1 MKIAVLSD
9 IHDNVWNLQAALR
22 ALDQTDAMLCL
33 GDLNS
38 PFIVPMLA
46 KGYPERPIHIVFGNN
61 DGDLFRI
68 TKNAA
73 AFSNI
78 TLHGEFFRG
87 ELGGRRISASHFHNI
102 AAELQTDTTDL
113 LCYGHNHLYRVEEH
127 GSCLVVNPGP
137 IMGFDPGSGQ
147 DVPASFV
154 VYDTEQHD
162 IESFV
167 VQPATA
173 DDISDSTMG
182 LVVKTYAQAVE

>member
-1 MKIAVLSD
+1 MKIAILSD
-9 IHDNVWNLQAALR
+9 IHDNVWNLQATLR
-22 ALDQTDAMLCL
+22 ALDNTDALLCL

-38 PFIVPMLA
+38 PFIIPMLA

-68 TKNAA
+68 TQNAS
-73 AFSNI
+73 AFANI

-87 ELGGRRISASHFHNI
+87 ELGDKRISASHFPNV
-102 AAELQTDTTDL
+102 AAELQTETTDL
-113 LCYGHNHLYRVEEH
+113 LCYGHNHLYWVERQ

-154 VYDTEQHD
+154 IYDSEQHD
-162 IESFV
+162 VESFV

-173 DDISDSTMG
+173 EDIAASTMG
-182 LVVKTYAQAVE
+182 LVVKPYEQAVQ

>member
-1 MKIAVLSD
+1 MKIAILSD

-22 ALDQTDAMLCL
+22 ALDNTDVMLCL

-46 KGYPERPIHIVFGNN
+46 NGYPERPIHVVFGNN

-87 ELGGRRISASHFHNI
+87 ELGGRRISASHFHTI
-102 AAELQTDTTDL
+102 AAELQTARTDL
-113 LCYGHNHLYRVEEH
+113 LCYGHNHLYLVEQR
-127 GSCLVVNPGP
+127 GDCLVVNPGP

-162 IESFV
+162 VESFV

-182 LVVKTYAQAVE
+182 LVVKPYAQAVQ